1 MAAWDGDGLVVREG
15 EGGWFSGARGEGG
28 GRLDSSKRY
37 CTA

>member
-15 EGGWFSGARGEGG
+15 GGWFSGARGEGG